1 MLQKSLER
9 MTFVHVEFI
18 YSFYLSLEKII
29 SKIRKHDFS
38 RKTVHVTH
46 LQVGSDYRLHCSGLN
61 FVCSTWKQIFK
72 SRMRILS
79 TKLKSHLIL

>member
-1 MLQKSLER
+1 M
-9 MTFVHVEFI
+9 HVEFI
-18 YSFYLSLEKII
+18 YSFLLILGENNF
-29 SKIRKHDFS
+29 KIRKHDFS

-46 LQVGSDYRLHCSGLN
+46 LQVGSDYRLYYNGLN

-79 TKLKSHLIL
+79 TNLRVI